1 MKKIIVNA
9 PRRTSSSYLA
19 LMVRHSLENNT
30 DLFFQKLDVGS
41 SAVGKIQKWAT
52 THENE
57 IQVAIIR
64 NPYDVIL
71 SDLIMLIMSSRR
83 DGATNPAL
91 ANRLLDEDV
100 FFVKTAA
107 IEMKKLEKYYLA
119 IAKYADASHL
129 VYKFEDIVDPDKKM
143 LVVKDILQSANYD
156 ISSEF
161 ESLFELAEM
170 QADNGTLVRTDI
182 VVNPANRNELYPQI
196 QDKMARLS
204 DSLDFTLVNAAY
216 QSALAKAKTF

>member
-52 THENE
+52 SHQNE
-57 IQVAIIR
+57 IQVTSVR
-64 NPYDVIL
+64 NPYDVIV

-91 ANRLLDEDV
+91 ANRLLDEDN

-129 VYKFEDIVDPDKKM
+129 VYKFEDIIHPDKKM
-143 LVVKDILQSANYD
+143 LVIKDILQAANYD

-216 QSALAKAKTF
+216 QSALAKAKSL

>member
-52 THENE
+52 GHENE
-57 IQVAIIR
+57 IQVTSVR
-64 NPYDVIL
+64 NPYDVIV

-83 DGATNPAL
+83 DAALNPNL
-91 ANRLLDEDV
+91 AKRLLEEDG

-129 VYKFEDIVDPDKKM
+129 VYKFEDITDPDKKM
-143 LVVKDILQSANYD
+143 LVVKDILQAANYD

-170 QADNGTLVRTDI
+170 QADSGTLVRTDI

-196 QDKMARLS
+196 QDKMLRLS
-204 DSLDFTLVNAAY
+204 DNLDFTLVNAAY
-216 QSALAKAKTF
+216 QSALTKAKNF

>member
-52 THENE
+52 GHENE
-57 IQVAIIR
+57 IQVTSVR
-64 NPYDVIL
+64 NPYDVIV

-83 DGATNPAL
+83 DAALNPNL
-91 ANRLLDEDV
+91 AKRLLEEDG

-129 VYKFEDIVDPDKKM
+129 VYKFEDITDPDKKM
-143 LVVKDILQSANYD
+143 LVVKDILQAANYD

-170 QADNGTLVRTDI
+170 QADSGTLVRTDI

-196 QDKMARLS
+196 QDKMLRLS
-204 DSLDFTLVNAAY
+204 DNLDFTLVNAAY
-216 QSALAKAKTF
+216 QSALAKAKSL

>member
-52 THENE
+52 NHQNE
-57 IQVAIIR
+57 IQVTSVR
-64 NPYDVIL
+64 NPYDVIV

-83 DGATNPAL
+83 DAALNPNL
-91 ANRLLDEDV
+91 AKRLLEEDG

-129 VYKFEDIVDPDKKM
+129 VYKFEDITDPDKKM
-143 LVVKDILQSANYD
+143 LVVKDILQAADYD

-170 QADNGTLVRTDI
+170 QADSGTLVRTDI

-196 QDKMARLS
+196 QDKMLRLS
-204 DSLDFTLVNAAY
+204 DNLDFTLVNAAY
-216 QSALAKAKTF
+216 QYALAKAKSF